1 MRQGWTGR
9 TPGPRGSL
17 AVHSGCDG
25 QPWRALTRER
35 QDWICGLE
43 GALLLPRV
51 GSICSIVSGSCGH
64 CEVFVKTLPSPA
76 LPHPPLIPSSLFP
89 VLSSPIHSPRGQ
101 STPRPPPQ
109 QPGRGFQVAIGRAP
123 PSSAPPGTLTTAAW
137 VLCSAPLCASASLPQ
152 EASTLTVSL
161 KWEIVC
167 KGCKWEATVTP
178 VLKARGKAKG
188 DGRGSSVGVVT

>member
-9 TPGPRGSL
+9 TPGPRAGGPR

-51 GSICSIVSGSCGH
+51 SSICSIVSGSCGH
-64 CEVFVKTLPSPA
+64 CGVFVKTLPSPA

-101 STPRPPPQ
+101 STPSAAAPKRLPGGNRKSSALLRPAWDPHHRCLGLVQRPLVRLRFPPPGGQ
-109 QPGRGFQVAIGRAP
+109 HPDG
-123 PSSAPPGTLTTAAW
+123 
-137 VLCSAPLCASASLPQ
+137 
-152 EASTLTVSL
+152 VSL
-161 KWEIVC
+161 V
-167 KGCKWEATVTP
+167 
-178 VLKARGKAKG
+178 G
-188 DGRGSSVGVVT
+188 DRM